1 MRRARHG
8 VKTMLLANLGRIAAI
23 ACVLPVLLVGPAP
36 GKDDASWKVKPDVTG
51 KDDEPSEDVSGIACT
66 TSKGFP
72 RSCLVIDD
80 NLQKAQFVKL
90 RDGRLVPG
98 DTIKLIRNKFKKK
111 KLELDGEGIA
121 FSKGFYYV
129 IGSHGHPRDSEKK
142 LDPVDDRDKIDAR
155 IKAGSQIVRFRAKD
169 GADAKVEPT
178 TNLKKIIAT
187 EPTLKDFV
195 DQRLEKN
202 GVTIE
207 GIAIKD
213 NTTLYAGFRGP
224 VLEDEGKSRAVVLS
238 APLDSLFD
246 GGAAPHKLFRL
257 PLGPGR
263 GVRDLASF
271 KGGILILAGPAA
283 SEPGTYAIYWWDGKG
298 EDVEP
303 LAELTQFA
311 PKRKP
316 EALLPLDKSGTKL
329 RVLIIFDSDE
339 NGAPTP
345 VEVLMPSI
353 RDN

>member
-1 MRRARHG
+1 MS
-8 VKTMLLANLGRIAAI
+8 LANLGRIAAI

-155 IKAGSQIVRFRAKD
+155 IRASSQIVRFRAKD
-169 GADAKVEPT
+169 GSDAKV
-178 TNLKKIIAT
+178 
-187 EPTLKDFV
+187 
-195 DQRLEKN
+195 
-202 GVTIE
+202 
-207 GIAIKD
+207 
-213 NTTLYAGFRGP
+213 
-224 VLEDEGKSRAVVLS
+224 
-238 APLDSLFD
+238 
-246 GGAAPHKLFRL
+246 
-257 PLGPGR
+257 
-263 GVRDLASF
+263 
-271 KGGILILAGPAA
+271 
-283 SEPGTYAIYWWDGKG
+283 
-298 EDVEP
+298 
-303 LAELTQFA
+303 
-311 PKRKP
+311 
-316 EALLPLDKSGTKL
+316 
-329 RVLIIFDSDE
+329 
-339 NGAPTP
+339 
-345 VEVLMPSI
+345 
-353 RDN
+353 